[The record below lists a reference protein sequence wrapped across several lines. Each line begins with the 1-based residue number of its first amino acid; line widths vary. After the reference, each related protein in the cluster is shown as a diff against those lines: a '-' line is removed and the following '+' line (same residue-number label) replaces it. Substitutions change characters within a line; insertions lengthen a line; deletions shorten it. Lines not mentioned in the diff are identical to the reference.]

1 MNFVMTPLKDLLL
14 KVEKWNPAKEAG
26 DMLIK
31 YIDLSSVDK
40 DSKQLIAD
48 EVQELFGS
56 NAPSRARQLVSEN
69 DILVA
74 TVRPNLNGVASV
86 PCEFE
91 GATASTGYCVLRV
104 NEKLLDSKYL
114 FYWVQTELF
123 VNEMISKASGANYP
137 AVSDKIIKDSKI
149 PLPPLEEQKRIAA
162 ILDKADAIRQKRKQA
177 IDLADEFLRSVFLDM
192 FGDPVANPKGWEK
205 KPLVELATQDKRAIV
220 DGPFGASLKTDEY
233 IESGVPVIRINNICE
248 RKFVNE
254 NFKYITEE
262 KYEELK
268 RSSVEKN
275 DVLVARVGHTIGKAC
290 VFDQKFKALLST
302 TGVCKITCEQSK
314 IHHGFLEALWA
325 NGSFQKYIKGF
336 AKGAGQPY
344 YNLTTIKAFEIIKP
358 PLELQHRYIEL
369 SQQVAFAV
377 DRAECSYEQLENI
390 FKSLNQK
397 AFSGQL

>member
-1 MNFVMTPLKDLLL
+1 MSWPTKKLGNLVSIKGGGTPSKKIEEYWNGNIPWASVKDLKSRLLLGTLDSITPLG
-14 KVEKWNPAKEAG
+14 VEKSATNIIPKGTIIVPTRMALGKVAVAG
-26 DMLIK
+26 V
-31 YIDLSSVDK
+31 DLAINQD
-40 DSKQLIAD
+40 L
-48 EVQELFGS
+48 
-56 NAPSRARQLVSEN
+56 
-69 DILVA
+69 
-74 TVRPNLNGVASV
+74 
-86 PCEFE
+86 
-91 GATASTGYCVLRV
+91 
-104 NEKLLDSKYL
+104 
-114 FYWVQTELF
+114 
-123 VNEMISKASGANYP
+123 KAL
-137 AVSDKIIKDSKI
+137 IIKDEEVLNKDYLSRFLESKAKYMESEGKGATVKGI
-149 PLPPLEEQKRIAA
+149 TLDFLKGLDVPLPPLEEQKRIAA

-192 FGDPVANPKGWEK
+192 FGDPVTNPKGWEK

-233 IESGVPVIRINNICE
+233 VESGVPVIRINNICE

-390 FKSLNQK
+390 FQSLNQK

>member
-1 MNFVMTPLKDLLL
+1 MSFVMTPLKDLLL

-123 VNEMISKASGANYP
+123 VNDMISKASGANYP

-149 PLPPLEEQKRIAA
+149 PLPLLDEQKRIAA

-192 FGDPVANPKGWEK
+192 FGDPVTNPKGWEVSTLNNFGSFK
-205 KPLVELATQDKRAIV
+205 NGMNFSKDEVGNQLYCIGVGDFKSFDRICGTSRLSTINLNEIPDNGYLLQDNDLLFVRSNGNKALVGRCVSVHPGSEEVTFSGFCIRYRIELVELLDAD
-220 DGPFGASLKTDEY
+220 
-233 IESGVPVIRINNICE
+233 
-248 RKFVNE
+248 FVNYCLRIPSM
-254 NFKYITEE
+254 KHAM
-262 KYEELK
+262 LK
-268 RSSVEKN
+268 RGQGANIQNINQQILSNLQIPVPPIELQKKYAT
-275 DVLVARVGHTIGKAC
+275 LVASFRDLQEKLTSNQLV
-290 VFDQKFKALLST
+290 S
-302 TGVCKITCEQSK
+302 
-314 IHHGFLEALWA
+314 LEAF
-325 NGSFQKYIKGF
+325 NS
-336 AKGAGQPY
+336 
-344 YNLTTIKAFEIIKP
+344 
-358 PLELQHRYIEL
+358 L
-369 SQQVAFAV
+369 SQQ
-377 DRAECSYEQLENI
+377 
-390 FKSLNQK
+390 

>member
-1 MNFVMTPLKDLLL
+1 
-14 KVEKWNPAKEAG
+14 
-26 DMLIK
+26 
-31 YIDLSSVDK
+31 
-40 DSKQLIAD
+40 
-48 EVQELFGS
+48 
-56 NAPSRARQLVSEN
+56 
-69 DILVA
+69 
-74 TVRPNLNGVASV
+74 
-86 PCEFE
+86 
-91 GATASTGYCVLRV
+91 
-104 NEKLLDSKYL
+104 
-114 FYWVQTELF
+114 
-123 VNEMISKASGANYP
+123 
-137 AVSDKIIKDSKI
+137 
-149 PLPPLEEQKRIAA
+149 
-162 ILDKADAIRQKRKQA
+162 
-177 IDLADEFLRSVFLDM
+177 
-192 FGDPVANPKGWEK
+192 
-205 KPLVELATQDKRAIV
+205 
-220 DGPFGASLKTDEY
+220 
-233 IESGVPVIRINNICE
+233 ESGVPVIRINNICE

>member
-123 VNEMISKASGANYP
+123 VNDMISKASGANYP

-149 PLPPLEEQKRIAA
+149 LLPPLDEQKRIAA
-162 ILDKADAIRQKRKQA
+162 ILDKADTIRQKRKQT

-192 FGDPVANPKGWEK
+192 FGDPVTNPKGWE
-205 KPLVELATQDKRAIV
+205 EHA
-220 DGPFGASLKTDEY
+220 LKDITDVR
-233 IESGVPVIRINNICE
+233 SGVAKGKKVSLDDSVTLPYMRVANVQDGYLDLSEIKQIVVS
-248 RKFVNE
+248 K
-254 NFKYITEE
+254 KDAE
-262 KYEELK
+262 KCQLIK
-268 RSSVEKN
+268 G
-275 DVLVARVGHTIGKAC
+275 DVLLTEGGDPDKLGRGYVWNNEIENCIHQNHIFSVRIENHHFVHPHFLSAQISSQRGKLYFLKVGK
-290 VFDQKFKALLST
+290 QT
-302 TGVCKITCEQSK
+302 TGI
-314 IHHGFLEALWA
+314 A
-325 NGSFQKYIKGF
+325 
-336 AKGAGQPY
+336 
-344 YNLTTIKAFEIIKP
+344 TINKTVLRDFVVFIP
-358 PLELQHRYIEL
+358 PLELQKKY
-369 SQQVAFAV
+369 VAIKNKV
-377 DRAECSYEQLENI
+377 DN
-390 FKSLNQK
+390 FKRKCESDDLK
-397 AFSGQL
+397 LFRSISHKVFSG

>member
-1 MNFVMTPLKDLLL
+1 MSFVMTPLKDLLL

-123 VNEMISKASGANYP
+123 VNDMISKASGANYP

-149 PLPPLEEQKRIAA
+149 PLPPIDEQKRIAA
-162 ILDKADAIRQKRKQA
+162 ILDKADTIRQKRKQA

-192 FGDPVANPKGWEK
+192 FGDPVTNPKGWETK
-205 KPLVELATQDKRAIV
+205 
-220 DGPFGASLKTDEY
+220 SLKEVSEHINDCPHSTPKWTDAGVICLRTSNLTKGGWNWEDTRYVSDETYNERTKRGKLEQGDIILSREGTVGIAALVPESVEMCMGQRLVQVRANREFVLPEY
-233 IESGVPVIRINNICE
+233 LLYLLLFELEPKRITRLMAGSTSKHINVRDLKQLKILLPSIDLQK
-248 RKFVNE
+248 KFVEIMNKSKE
-254 NFKYITEE
+254 TT
-262 KYEELK
+262 
-268 RSSVEKN
+268 SSM
-275 DVLVARVGHTIGKAC
+275 VLFSSESVNSSL
-290 VFDQKFKALLST
+290 ALS
-302 TGVCKITCEQSK
+302 
-314 IHHGFLEALWA
+314 
-325 NGSFQKYIKGF
+325 
-336 AKGAGQPY
+336 
-344 YNLTTIKAFEIIKP
+344 
-358 PLELQHRYIEL
+358 
-369 SQQVAFAV
+369 
-377 DRAECSYEQLENI
+377 
-390 FKSLNQK
+390 QK

>member
-1 MNFVMTPLKDLLL
+1 MSFVMTPLKDLLL

-123 VNEMISKASGANYP
+123 VNDMISKASGANYP

-149 PLPPLEEQKRIAA
+149 PLPPLDEQKRIAA

-192 FGDPVANPKGWEK
+192 FGDPVTNPKGLSEAKLTEFADVITGFAFKSAEYVEDDKVNVRLCRGANTLPGYFDWKDTAYWDSSKLSGIENYK
-205 KPLVELATQDKRAIV
+205 INAGDVILAMDRPWISSGLKVCVFPDNERDTYLVQR
-220 DGPFGASLKTDEY
+220 
-233 IESGVPVIRINNICE
+233 
-248 RKFVNE
+248 
-254 NFKYITEE
+254 
-262 KYEELK
+262 
-268 RSSVEKN
+268 
-275 DVLVARVGHTIGKAC
+275 VARMRPKNSLYTDYLYSSI
-290 VFDQKFKALLST
+290 LS
-302 TGVCKITCEQSK
+302 
-314 IHHGFLEALWA
+314 
-325 NGSFQKYIKGF
+325 
-336 AKGAGQPY
+336 
-344 YNLTTIKAFEIIKP
+344 KAFERHCCPTETTVPHISPVELKNFSLLMP
-358 PLELQHRYIEL
+358 DEELLKKYNNAVTTVRKSKSAMEAAWLESNHIFESL
-369 SQQVAFAV
+369 S
-377 DRAECSYEQLENI
+377 
-390 FKSLNQK
+390 QK